1 VRGEPKRVAAFA
13 QFADMPER
21 RFPVTL
27 KSYATE
33 ADPTTQTYEVVLA
46 LKSRPPGLTLL
57 PGMSVTVLPFAP
69 TAAKS
74 GPAGSALSIPLTAV
88 VSDATGGTFVW
99 VVGAGGQVTRS
110 NVVLGD
116 IRGGDVTVA
125 SGLNAGERIVTAGV
139 SALREGMKVRPLDAR

>member
-1 VRGEPKRVAAFA
+1 V
-13 QFADMPER
+13 
-21 RFPVTL
+21 
-27 KSYATE
+27 
-33 ADPTTQTYEVVLA
+33 TQTYEVVLT

-57 PGMSVTVLPFAP
+57 PGMSVTVLPFSSTAP

-74 GPAGSALSIPLTAV
+74 PPADAALSIPLTAV

-110 NVVLGD
+110 NVALGA